1 MAENAA
7 PRVMSVLTVN
17 YQPAVEAT
25 KQLMGLTAQLDSQ
38 LRSLRITAANVGRNM
53 EAQFNRPIQ
62 SGQVILDRHGQ
73 VLIDVGKKTEALA
86 VGTQKVD
93 DVAKKHT
100 KTVQQTAQAYN
111 VLGSQWERR
120 ISWFVAGAGFYGLI
134 RAMRQA
140 IDTFK
145 QIEMDM
151 VVIARTINDVT
162 FNLEDMRDT
171 LQDVGMQ
178 YGHTWDTVSDIA
190 IRWTQAGYDMQD
202 TLEQTR
208 VGLLALNVAEMDVK
222 MASEGLIAIMSQ
234 WGFTAEDLETV
245 IDKLNITSD
254 NFAVTTGDLV
264 EALVRSSG
272 AARAV
277 KMSFDE
283 TLGIITATRVATG
296 RLGREVGNAVNTILS
311 FIVRQET
318 INKLMESGIEVFADA
333 AQTKLRPAIELI
345 SDIAEKWGDKAE
357 EMPDQLLEIA
367 EQMGLMSEEMSEVA
381 GLQEEWTDLQKI
393 DIETSAAGVRRRSYF
408 IALLRN
414 FAQVQEVVNNLQDV
428 EGYSMRQNIMT
439 METLEKKQEQLNIAM
454 ERFAVVLGESGLME
468 QLKGVI
474 EGTTELVEWFSNLN
488 DTAKTLILTFAE
500 LAVAM
505 RLLATL
511 SKLMGGVGIATLLS
525 GWAVPFT
532 AGQSA
537 AARIGMSALTA
548 SLTTVRGL
556 LSKVVSLLGGPYV
569 AATLAATTAIVT
581 FVTMERRATEEQRRY
596 LETINA
602 VVEEQERLDN
612 IMNKSV
618 EGSTTYNLALEQKR
632 ELMKTIRERYPELI
646 EDYDIENRMWVLN
659 NELIKENIGLYEEMV
674 ASKKPEKSYLEKME
688 EEVSLWEQESQQLKN
703 NATTV
708 ESLFRKRENL
718 IKSIE
723 EEGTTAEEAARKK
736 DNIRRI
742 DEAIIRIIGD
752 FDDSI
757 ETSADI
763 TETAIDNIIE
773 KYRQKA
779 HEAELSSERAIKA
792 NQAEAIF
799 LFSLVSSEKQRVL
812 ESLRATNQQIIAQ
825 EKYIE
830 SVMDAKTITEAYAI
844 TPPERA
850 ATLRTLEKERDVLM
864 KQMDALEEQEED
876 YREVIREGNKA
887 LRERA
892 EAIDDPGGG
901 GDGGGEV
908 KKLTDIISKFIETAL
923 RAADVQGMLND
934 ETQRAVDASRAK
946 IEYMT
951 RENATAWEREE
962 ALREESRLQ
971 ELLRE
976 KQEGIHREANFL
988 REALAKLE
996 QRQADLNTSTEEG
1009 WDAYKLLES
1018 QIESIKGSIAKLDIE
1033 WFELAKAQEETVVQ
1047 AKKLQDKFK
1056 QLDFYARLGI
1066 ISAKDL
1072 AIMTREAYSEIES
1085 IRSLTVTEEIDRI
1098 NRLSGYYKDMFGDV
1112 LAEAEETYRA
1122 RVKAMDKSVEE
1133 EIEIYQRMLDK
1144 LDEEKKEEDREESA
1158 RQHINKMKDFYE
1170 QRRYHE
1176 LRTGIEHQRA
1186 IKDLDKDIA
1195 EEERRWELQQSEW
1208 LRQDKKDAISRQIE
1222 DIKALAEKQRELWEQ
1237 AYEKMQADFND
1248 HNLSLI
1254 AVASAYDHAFFEDAF
1269 RKAQLWV
1276 EGFRTG
1282 MLGAGDYLG
1291 GMVPQASSIVF
1302 PTATQMRG
1310 EADQRPSSYSVEHPW
1325 GHTYTVSQGGHAIYK
1340 EGRLIPV
1347 ENYKYLPEDIKQL
1360 ARDMKVGLAHT
1371 GAMTMTPGIAE
1382 LTPGELIF
1390 PPGLSMQLER
1400 LIGVLSARPLQS
1412 GTLAEGRVNNFYAPL
1427 FNSER
1432 TYVEDEADIELT
1444 ARALKRQIANLD

>member
-53 EAQFNRPIQ
+53 EVQFNRPIQ

-73 VLIDVGKKTEALA
+73 VLIDVSKKTEALA
-86 VGTQKVD
+86 AGTQKVD

-100 KTVQQTAQAYN
+100 KTVQQTAQAYS
-111 VLGSQWERR
+111 VLGSQWDRR

-134 RAMRQA
+134 RVMRQA

-311 FIVRQET
+311 FIVRQKT

-414 FAQVQEVVNNLQDV
+414 FAQVQEVVNNLQGV

-439 METLEKKQEQLNIAM
+439 MEALEKKQEQLNIAM

-474 EGTTELVEWFSNLN
+474 EETTELVEWFSNLD

-511 SKLMGGVGIATLLS
+511 SKLMGGVSIATLLS

-537 AARIGMSALTA
+537 AARTGMSALTA
-548 SLTTVRGL
+548 SLTTARGL

-581 FVTMERRATEEQRRY
+581 FVAMGRRATEEQRRY

-632 ELMKTIRERYPELI
+632 ELMKTIRERYPDLI

-659 NELIKENIGLYEEMV
+659 NELIKENIELYEEMV

-688 EEVSLWEQESQQLKN
+688 EELSLWEQESEQLKN

-779 HEAELSSERAIKA
+779 HEAELSSKRAIKA
-792 NQAEAIF
+792 HQAESIF

-850 ATLRTLEKERDVLM
+850 
-864 KQMDALEEQEED
+864 
-876 YREVIREGNKA
+876 
-887 LRERA
+887 
-892 EAIDDPGGG
+892 
-901 GDGGGEV
+901 
-908 KKLTDIISKFIETAL
+908 
-923 RAADVQGMLND
+923 
-934 ETQRAVDASRAK
+934 
-946 IEYMT
+946 
-951 RENATAWEREE
+951 
-962 ALREESRLQ
+962 
-971 ELLRE
+971 
-976 KQEGIHREANFL
+976 
-988 REALAKLE
+988 
-996 QRQADLNTSTEEG
+996 
-1009 WDAYKLLES
+1009 
-1018 QIESIKGSIAKLDIE
+1018 
-1033 WFELAKAQEETVVQ
+1033 
-1047 AKKLQDKFK
+1047 
-1056 QLDFYARLGI
+1056 
-1066 ISAKDL
+1066 
-1072 AIMTREAYSEIES
+1072 
-1085 IRSLTVTEEIDRI
+1085 
-1098 NRLSGYYKDMFGDV
+1098 
-1112 LAEAEETYRA
+1112 
-1122 RVKAMDKSVEE
+1122 
-1133 EIEIYQRMLDK
+1133 
-1144 LDEEKKEEDREESA
+1144 
-1158 RQHINKMKDFYE
+1158 
-1170 QRRYHE
+1170 
-1176 LRTGIEHQRA
+1176 
-1186 IKDLDKDIA
+1186 
-1195 EEERRWELQQSEW
+1195 
-1208 LRQDKKDAISRQIE
+1208 
-1222 DIKALAEKQRELWEQ
+1222 
-1237 AYEKMQADFND
+1237 
-1248 HNLSLI
+1248 
-1254 AVASAYDHAFFEDAF
+1254 
-1269 RKAQLWV
+1269 
-1276 EGFRTG
+1276 
-1282 MLGAGDYLG
+1282 
-1291 GMVPQASSIVF
+1291 
-1302 PTATQMRG
+1302 
-1310 EADQRPSSYSVEHPW
+1310 
-1325 GHTYTVSQGGHAIYK
+1325 
-1340 EGRLIPV
+1340 
-1347 ENYKYLPEDIKQL
+1347 
-1360 ARDMKVGLAHT
+1360 
-1371 GAMTMTPGIAE
+1371 
-1382 LTPGELIF
+1382 
-1390 PPGLSMQLER
+1390 
-1400 LIGVLSARPLQS
+1400 
-1412 GTLAEGRVNNFYAPL
+1412 
-1427 FNSER
+1427 
-1432 TYVEDEADIELT
+1432 
-1444 ARALKRQIANLD
+1444 